1 MELAKVTS
9 KGQITIPVD
18 IRRRLRLKPGDKV
31 LFVETEDK
39 VIIENSSLVAL
50 TTIQNEMDGEADRAG
65 IMDEDAVVELIEEIR
80 TAT

>member
-18 IRRRLRLKPGDKV
+18 IRRRLRLKPGDKI
-31 LFVETEDK
+31 LFVETGDK

-50 TTIQNEMDGEADRAG
+50 TTIQKELDGEADRAG
-65 IMDEDAVVELIEEIR
+65 IMNEDNVVELIEEIR

>member
-31 LFVETEDK
+31 LFVEAGDK
-39 VIIENSSLVAL
+39 VIMENSSLVAL
-50 TTIQNEMDGEADRAG
+50 TTFQNEMDGEADRAG
-65 IMDEDAVVELIEEIR
+65 IMDEDNVVELIEEIR